1 MAIAK
6 PLIDYPVSY
15 SNDDGST
22 ITISTNGIGN
32 STISN
37 SSVANLGLTRNPS
50 SINGE
55 DMFEFLKENIRVAEY
70 VDDNNKLLYVELQMR
85 AGPGFVWD
93 KIRRVRLKETDDML

>member
-1 MAIAK
+1 M
-6 PLIDYPVSY
+6 
-15 SNDDGST
+15 SNTLPSGS
-22 ITISTNGIGN
+22 ITISTTSAAN
-32 STISN
+32 SNIS
-37 SSVANLGLTRNPS
+37 NLGLIRSPS

>member
-6 PLIDYPVSY
+6 PIIDYPTSY
-15 SNDDGST
+15 VNDDGSS
-22 ITISTNGIGN
+22 ITISTTTVANN
-32 STISN
+32 IS
-37 SSVANLGLTRNPS
+37 NLGLTRSPS
-50 SINGE
+50 TVNGE

-85 AGPGFVWD
+85 AGPGFAWD